1 VIGPRELGKGYSN
14 IAIAPYK
21 PPVEVTEAEEGL
33 DTFYGIGVMPVFNY
47 LDLVRI
53 DLDSIGA
60 NNKSE
65 VFCILD
71 SKLILLDVCLE
82 ACLVQSFNHL
92 LDMLELIL
100 RVDQDIIEISS
111 AGDI

>member
-1 VIGPRELGKGYSN
+1 VIGPRELGKGCSN
-14 IAIAPYK
+14 TAIALYK

-33 DTFYGIGVMPVFNY
+33 DTFYGMEVILVFNY

-53 DLDSIGA
+53 DLDSIST

-71 SKLILLDVCLE
+71 SKLTLLDVCLE
-82 ACLVQSFNHL
+82 ACLMQSFNHL
-92 LDMLELIL
+92 LDIRLVLELIL
-100 RVDQDIIEISS
+100 RVD
-111 AGDI
+111 